1 MDELED
7 FEDLA
12 IQAEYRKAY
21 QTGNKTRCLQ
31 LRDEWKDQYGT
42 DNLHETVFGVT

>member
-12 IQAEYRKAY
+12 IQAEYRKAH
-21 QTGNKTRCLQ
+21 QTGSKPRCLQ
-31 LRDEWKDQYGT
+31 LRDEWKDHYGT
-42 DNLHETVFGVT
+42 DNLHETVFGVP